1 MRKVP
6 DLPETPVR
14 KPKTRGA
21 NGARRVGFLIFPGCS
36 MLDFT
41 APLCAFDVA
50 NRLLEPAPPAYS
62 MRVLSEAG
70 GAVASSSGAAILTQP
85 MRGTAFDT
93 LVISGGLAPRENR
106 ASPAVIGFVRAS
118 ARRARRV
125 ASVCTGAFV
134 LAAAGLLDGRRAT
147 THWRKAAFM
156 QQLYPQVRVTSD
168 RIYVH
173 DGAMW
178 TSAGISAGIDLALA
192 LIEDDLGTELARA
205 VARELVVYHRRPGG
219 QSQFSSLL
227 EMDPPSSRISDALTY
242 ARDHLHEDLSV
253 ERLAEVACLSRR
265 QFDRAFAAETGQ
277 TPAKAVEK
285 LRVETARL
293 RVEEGGESLE
303 AVARATGFGDPERMR
318 RAFIRVF
325 GQPPQAIRRAGREL
339 ALAA

>member
-1 MRKVP
+1 MPKIPAVSG
-6 DLPETPVR
+6 VR
-14 KPKTRGA
+14 P
-21 NGARRVGFLIFPGCS
+21 ARRAKARPRNIGFLVFPECS

-50 NRLLEPAPPAYS
+50 NRMLEPAPRAYTLQ
-62 MRVLSEAG
+62 VLSQHG

-85 MRGTAFDT
+85 MAGAAFDT
-93 LVISGGLAPRENR
+93 LVISGGLAPREGLTP
-106 ASPAVIGFVRAS
+106 PAVVDFVRAAA
-118 ARRARRV
+118 ARTRRI

-147 THWRKAAFM
+147 THWRKATFM
-156 QQLYPQVRVTSD
+156 QRLYPKIRVESD
-168 RIYVH
+168 RIYIQ
-173 DGAMW
+173 DGPVW

-192 LIEDDLGTELARA
+192 LIEDDLGAEVARA

-227 EMDPPSSRISDALTY
+227 EMDPPSSRISQALVY
-242 ARDHLHEDLSV
+242 AREHLHEELNV

-277 TPAKAVEK
+277 TPAKAIEK

-293 RVEEGGESLE
+293 RVEDGAESLE
-303 AVARATGFGDPERMR
+303 AIARATGFTDPERMR
-318 RAFIRVF
+318 RAFVRVY
-325 GQPPQAIRRAGREL
+325 GQPPQAIRRAGREV

>member
-1 MRKVP
+1 MPKLAASSKTATAKRRKSAP
-6 DLPETPVR
+6 R
-14 KPKTRGA
+14 
-21 NGARRVGFLIFPGCS
+21 NIGFLVFPDCS

-50 NRLLEPAPPAYS
+50 NRLLEPAPRAYT
-62 MRVLSEAG
+62 MQVLSQNG

-85 MRGTAFDT
+85 MKGAAFDT
-93 LVISGGLAPRENR
+93 LVISGGLAPREGLT
-106 ASPAVIGFVRAS
+106 PQPVIDFVRACAVRS
-118 ARRARRV
+118 RRV

-147 THWRKAAFM
+147 THWRKAVLM
-156 QQLYPQVRVTSD
+156 QKLYPQIRVESD
-168 RIYVH
+168 RIYIH
-173 DGAMW
+173 DGPVW
-178 TSAGISAGIDLALA
+178 TSAGISAGIDMALA
-192 LIEDDLGTELARA
+192 LIEDDLGVELARA

-227 EMDPPSSRISDALTY
+227 EMDPPSSRISQALVY
-242 ARDHLHEDLSV
+242 AREHLHEELSV

-293 RVEEGGESLE
+293 RVEDGAESLE
-303 AVARATGFGDPERMR
+303 AIARATGFTDPERMR
-318 RAFIRVF
+318 RAFVRVY
-325 GQPPQAIRRAGREL
+325 GQPPQAIRRAGRGL